1 MLASSVPN
9 KNKNVI
15 TIPSLHYDDSI
26 DAETAEKK
34 PEVIT
39 FHNLTEGGVIFWRF
53 KSLAFNSIFDKELNL
68 QI

>member
-39 FHNLTEGGVIFWRF
+39 FHNLTEGGVIF
-53 KSLAFNSIFDKELNL
+53 
-68 QI
+68 